1 MIRNFTSALRRCAFL
16 FFIMCAMKATAQ
28 IPTIVFQPVI
38 SGLSSPVDI
47 VNAADGSNRIFVVQQ
62 GGTIRVYD
70 QTLNFLGNFL
80 TVTNILSGGE
90 QGLLSLAF
98 PPNYSST
105 GFFYVYYTSA
115 PAGDVTIARYTRSA
129 TNPNQGDPGSRV
141 VLLSIPKPTGA
152 TGIPFGNH
160 NGGKLNF
167 GPEGFLYFATGDGGN
182 DNMLVNDPYNNAQD
196 GTTLRGKM
204 IRLDVS
210 NLNPPYYFIPS
221 DNPYVNDPNVRDE
234 IWALGLRNPWRW
246 SFDRL
251 THDMWIGDVG
261 QSQREEVDFR
271 TAGNT
276 GGINYGWHCREGNI
290 ATPGVSPC
298 TPTNYVPP
306 IFDYSHNSSGGIAI
320 TGGYVYRG
328 SEFPTLYGYYVT
340 ADYNSGNLWLLH
352 SDGTNNRQSGFGSG
366 ITTFGEAEDGTLY
379 ATAGSSIAK
388 VAVVAQAPTPIK
400 LVSFTLKQEK
410 NFNDLFWQ
418 TAMEVNTKEFV
429 IQSSSDGINF
439 ADVTRI
445 TSSQNQNGAS
455 YNYRHYITNDKKI
468 FYRLNSVDYDG
479 HADYSKII
487 STYTSRNKEDLIKIF
502 QQSGQNLSIQLGSG
516 IRSIKI
522 LNAFGQVIYRQQ
534 IGQAAG
540 WYFINSSEWAKGM
553 YILVAEGDQAS
564 SRKFV
569 IH

>member
-1 MIRNFTSALRRCAFL
+1 MN
-16 FFIMCAMKATAQ
+16 ATAQ

-38 SGLSSPVDI
+38 TGLSAPVDI

-62 GGTIRVYD
+62 GGTIKVYD
-70 QTLNFLGNFL
+70 QALNFLGNFL

-115 PAGDVTIARYTRSA
+115 PAGDVTVARYSRSA
-129 TNPNQGDPGSRV
+129 GDPNLADAGSGV
-141 VLLSIPKPTGA
+141 VLLSIPKPTGG

-182 DNMLVNDPYNNAQD
+182 DNNLVNDPYNNAQD
-196 GTTLRGKM
+196 GSTLRGKM

-234 IWALGLRNPWRW
+234 IWTLGLRNPWRW

-261 QSQREEVDFR
+261 QGQREEVDFR

-276 GGINYGWHCREGNI
+276 GGINYGWHCREGMI
-290 ATPGVSPC
+290 ATPDVSPPC
-298 TPTNYVPP
+298 NPTNYVPP
-306 IFDYSHNSSGGIAI
+306 IFDYTHNVSTGGIAI

-340 ADYNSGNLWLLH
+340 ADYHSGNLWLLH
-352 SDGTNNRQSGFGSG
+352 SDGTSNRQAGFPQF

-379 ATAGSSIAK
+379 ATAGSSIVK

-400 LVSFTLKQEK
+400 LVLFTLKQEK

-439 ADVTRI
+439 DNVTRI
-445 TSSQNQNGAS
+445 ASSQNQSGAS
-455 YNYRHYITNDKKI
+455 YSYRHYTTNDKKI

-516 IRSIKI
+516 IRSIRI
-522 LNAFGQVIYRQQ
+522 MNAFGQVIYRQQ
-534 IGQAAG
+534 IGQATG
-540 WYFINSSEWAKGM
+540 WYSINSSEWAKGM
-553 YILVAEGDQAS
+553 YILIAEGDQAS

-569 IH
+569 IR